1 MKEKRVRI
9 FLLHRRVLA
18 VLCTLAVAAGIF
30 YVTLYPASRTAAAY
44 LFGGAEGEAVQHLL
58 RRRVGQRGYPAFDR
72 HSGEV

>member
-30 YVTLYPASRTAAAY
+30 YVTLYPASRTARPPSGSCLSIRWSGRRSCAASPSTPR
-44 LFGGAEGEAVQHLL
+44 GAT
-58 RRRVGQRGYPAFDR
+58 RIP
-72 HSGEV
+72 SI